1 MVFVTHINNYNDEDQ
16 SNLVVTKVCKFGIK
30 HFGGDTYKDEEEE
43 ELRK

>member
-1 MVFVTHINNYNDEDQ
+1 MVFVTHHNYNDEDQ
-16 SNLVVTKVCKFGIK
+16 RVIIMVTKVCKFGIK